1 MAASPLPDAGGRV
14 RIVGGRLRGR
24 ALEGPED
31 QSIRPT
37 ADRAREALFGLL
49 TQGRV
54 VQDHPLFPGA
64 RVIDAF
70 AGTGALGIEALS
82 RGAESAVF
90 LENAPAALAILRR
103 NLRSV
108 DLVRQSEVLP
118 ADATRPPA
126 PRAPADLLLMDPPYR
141 GGLAAPAL
149 AALAAAGWLATDA
162 LIVVEQERGEAFLA
176 PAGFREVERRRY
188 GRAEFVFLRGS

>member
-1 MAASPLPDAGGRV
+1 MRV
-14 RIVGGRLRGR
+14 VGGRLRGR
-24 ALEGPED
+24 PLLGPED
-31 QSIRPT
+31 ASVRPT

-54 VQDHPLFPGA
+54 VQERLAEGRPLLPGA

-90 LENAPAALAILRR
+90 LETAPAALAVLRQ
-103 NLRSV
+103 NLRALG
-108 DLVRQSEVLP
+108 LVREGEVLP

-126 PRAPADLLLMDPPYR
+126 PRQPADLLLMDPPYR
-141 GGLAAPAL
+141 SGLAAPAL
-149 AALAAAGWLATDA
+149 EALSAAGWLATDA
-162 LIVVEQERGEAFLA
+162 LVAIEQEKGEPLL
-176 PAGFREVERRRY
+176 PPPGFVELDRRRY
-188 GRAEFVFLRGS
+188 GRAEFVFLRRG